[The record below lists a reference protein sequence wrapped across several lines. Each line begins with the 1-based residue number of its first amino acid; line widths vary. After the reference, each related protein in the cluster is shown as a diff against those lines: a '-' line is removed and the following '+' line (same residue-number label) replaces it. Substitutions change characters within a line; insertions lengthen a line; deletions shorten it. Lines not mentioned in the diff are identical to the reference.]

1 MHDQLEIFRIFKEIE
16 SLLKRIKQ
24 IQAEIDQ
31 ENTRIT
37 HLAAKIQENQDELSE
52 LMSENQTLEQLGV
65 SLAAQESQLSQK
77 LAKYENDL
85 KMASDQNTANKL
97 TEQVNLY
104 KHELNDTQ
112 ERAFTA
118 LSRQEEIA
126 QLSLDLNTF
135 ISGASE
141 TLLEIKQEVQEFTL
155 KSQKEMQNLKQRIE
169 LHHSEFSSD
178 ATTVWEKLKKR
189 GHIERADFLAR
200 IDGANCDRCHCSLI
214 RTDIDDVEVHKRIKY
229 CNTCYRLL
237 LPHSA

>member
-31 ENTRIT
+31 ENTRVT
-37 HLAAKIQENQDELSE
+37 HLDEKIQAKQDELKQ
-52 LMSENQTLEQLGV
+52 LQSENEALIKLEATLTT
-65 SLAAQESQLSQK
+65 QESQLSQK

-104 KHELNDTQ
+104 KQELNLTQ
-112 ERAFTA
+112 EQAFA
-118 LSRQEEIA
+118 HLSRQEEIA
-126 QLSLDLNTF
+126 HESSELSTF
-135 ISGASE
+135 ITGASE
-141 TLLEIKQEVQEFTL
+141 TLLEIKQEVQEFTH
-155 KSQKEMQNLKQRIE
+155 KSQIDMQNLKQRIE
-169 LHHSEFSSD
+169 LLRSEFSSD

-200 IDGANCDRCHCSLI
+200 IDGANCDRCHCNLI